1 MKEGT
6 HLIHYPFPSR
16 RTVVLGRRFGLSTSQ
31 PLAALAG
38 LEVYLR
44 GGSAVDAALAAAIAL
59 TVVEPTSNGI
69 GGDALAIVWDGKAE
83 GLNST
88 GKSPSHLPPLSQLGE
103 GRRELGWAAVTVPG
117 AVAAWRALWE
127 KWGRLPFSEL
137 FAPAIR
143 YAREGFPVSPEVA
156 RSWKRAERVYL
167 GLDRE
172 VHRAF
177 QEVFFLQGRAP
188 RPGEVVRLPLH
199 AETLEE
205 IALTRGESFYRGA
218 LAEALVRFSET
229 TGGYLSREDL
239 AAHRPEWV
247 TPLSTTYRGYTV
259 HELPPNTQGVAVLL
273 ALNLLEGFDL
283 KGMGEVERLHTQLE
297 AMKLALSDT
306 YRHVADPRFM
316 EIPPSAFLDK
326 AYAEERRKLIGKR
339 ARPWADPGLKP
350 GGTVYLAAADERLMV
365 SFIQSNYMGFGAGI
379 LVPGTGIALHNRGA
393 GFSLEPDHP
402 NCIAPGKRPFH
413 TLIPGFLSRE
423 GKPIGPFGVMGGFM
437 QPQGHVQV
445 LVGLLDLGYNPQVA
459 LDAPR
464 WQVGPQEV
472 LLEPGFG
479 QALALALKDL
489 GHPVRLE
496 AEMGV
501 FGRGQII
508 LRLGEALALGADPR
522 ADSLAVAL

>member
-1 MKEGT
+1 MGRVGVDLT
-6 HLIHYPFPSR
+6 HYPFPSR
-16 RTVVLGRRFGLSTSQ
+16 RTVVLGRRFGVATSQ

-38 LEVYLR
+38 LEAYLR

-69 GGDALAIVWDGKAE
+69 GGDALAIVWDQKAE

-88 GKSPSHLPPLSQLGE
+88 GRSPLHLPSLSKLE
-103 GRRELGWAAVTVPG
+103 ERSWAAVTVPG

-127 KWGRLPFSEL
+127 RWGRLPFREV
-137 FAPAIR
+137 FEPAIR
-143 YAREGFPVSPEVA
+143 YARDGFPVSPEVA
-156 RSWKRAERVYL
+156 RGWKRAEGIYL
-167 GLDRE
+167 GLE
-172 VHRAF
+172 GEAYRAF
-177 QEVFFLQGRAP
+177 QEVFFPQGRAP
-188 RPGEVVRLPLH
+188 RPGEVVRFPLH

-205 IALTRGESFYRGA
+205 IAATRGESLYRGA
-218 LAEALVRFSET
+218 LAEALVRFSEA

-239 AAHRPEWV
+239 SAHAPEWV
-247 TPLSTTYRGYTV
+247 VPLSTTYRGYTV

-283 KGMGEVERLHTQLE
+283 RGLPEAERLHVQLE

-306 YRHVADPRFM
+306 YRHLADPRFM
-316 EIPPSAFLDK
+316 EVFPEAFLDK
-326 AYAEERRKLIGKR
+326 AYAQERQRLIGER
-339 ARPWADPGLKP
+339 ALPWPDPGLKP
-350 GGTVYLAAADERLMV
+350 GGTVYLAAADEDLMV

-393 GFSLEPDHP
+393 GFTLDAAHP
-402 NCIAPGKRPFH
+402 NRLGPGKRPFH
-413 TLIPGFLSRE
+413 TLIPGFLSLE
-423 GKPIGPFGVMGGFM
+423 GRPLGPFGVMGGLM

-445 LVGLLDLGYNPQVA
+445 LVHFLDLGHNPQAA

-464 WQVGPQEV
+464 WQVGPKEV

-479 QALALALKDL
+479 QALALALKDR

-496 AEMGV
+496 AEMGP
-501 FGRGQII
+501 FGRGQIL
-508 LRLGEALALGADPR
+508 LRLGEALALGTEPR
-522 ADSLAVAL
+522 ADGLALAL

>member
-1 MKEGT
+1 MD
-6 HLIHYPFPSR
+6 LFRYPFPSR
-16 RTVVLGRRFGLSTSQ
+16 RTVVLGHRFGLATSQ

-38 LEVYLR
+38 LEIYLQ
-44 GGSAVDAALAAAIAL
+44 GGGAVDAALAAAIAL

-69 GGDALAIVWDGKAE
+69 GGDALATLWDGEAQ

-88 GKSPSHLPPLSQLGE
+88 GKSPLHLPPLSRLDE
-103 GRRELGWAAVTVPG
+103 RGWAAVTVPG

-127 KWGRLPFSEL
+127 RWGRLPFEAL

-143 YAREGFPVSPEVA
+143 YAREGFALSPEVA
-156 RSWKRAERVYL
+156 RSWKRAEGVYL
-167 GLDRE
+167 PLEGE

-177 QEVFFLQGRAP
+177 REVFFPEGRAP
-188 RPGEVVRLPLH
+188 APGEVVRLPLH

-205 IALTRGESFYRGA
+205 IARTGGESFYRGA
-218 LAEALVRFSET
+218 LAEALLRFSEA

-239 AAHRPEWV
+239 LGHAPEWV
-247 TPLSTTYRGYTV
+247 RPLSTSYRGYTV
-259 HELPPNTQGVAVLL
+259 HELPPSTQGVAVLL

-283 KGMGEVERLHTQLE
+283 KGMGEVERLHVQLE

-306 YRHVADPRFM
+306 YRHVADPAFM
-316 EIPPSAFLDK
+316 EVSPEAFLDK
-326 AYAEERRKLIGKR
+326 AYAEERRRLIGR
-339 ARPWADPGLKP
+339 AARPWPDPGLKP
-350 GGTVYLAAADERLMV
+350 GGTVYLAAADGERMV

-393 GFSLEPDHP
+393 GFTLEPDHP
-402 NCIAPGKRPFH
+402 NRLAPGKRPFH

-423 GKPIGPFGVMGGFM
+423 GRPLGPFGVMGGLM

-445 LVGLLDLGYNPQVA
+445 LVHLLDLGHNPQAA

-464 WQVGPQEV
+464 WQVAPKEV

-496 AEMGV
+496 AEMGL

-508 LRLGEALALGADPR
+508 LRVGEALALGTDPR
-522 ADSLAVAL
+522 ADGLALAL